1 MLGSVFL
8 KDFYSIYDLDNY
20 RVGLAPVYDFDAPAS
35 SNEVDKGDGEIG
47 GTGDDTADGDSSA
60 TSFLHDNLRNGLI
73 FAGFF
78 FGFIV
83 LACYICKRR
92 RNE

>member
-20 RVGLAPVYDFDAPAS
+20 RMGIAPVYDFDKAA
-35 SNEVDKGDGEIG
+35 SNEVDDTDAEIG
-47 GTGDDTADGDSSA
+47 GDAEDSGSTAQ
-60 TSFLHDNLRNGLI
+60 FLHDNMRNGLI
-73 FAGFF
+73 FAGIFLSF
-78 FGFIV
+78 VV

-92 RNE
+92 RDE